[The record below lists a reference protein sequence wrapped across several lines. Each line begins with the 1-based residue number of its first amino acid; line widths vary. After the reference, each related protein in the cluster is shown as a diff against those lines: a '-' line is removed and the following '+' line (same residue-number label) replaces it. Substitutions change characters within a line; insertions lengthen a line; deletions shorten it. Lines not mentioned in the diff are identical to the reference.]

1 MSGGAFNYNQYNIDE
16 IIEEIEKL
24 DFENLNFEPETI
36 LQFKEGLKFLRL
48 ARVYTQRI
56 DWLLSG
62 DDSEKS
68 FHERL
73 IEDIKKIKVPA

>member
-16 IIEEIEKL
+16 IIEEINNL
-24 DFENLNFEPETI
+24 NIENLNFEPETI
-36 LQFKEGLKFLRL
+36 LQFKEGLKFLRQ
-48 ARVYTQRI
+48 ARVYTQRM

-73 IEDIKKIKVPA
+73 TEDLAKLKDTP